1 MEIVFKM
8 DGGLTFMPGL
18 SRPTTIDTTQLSHE
32 QAAELERLVAD
43 ASFFDLSTSP
53 KTYPKAA
60 DVHSYTI
67 RIIDGSRQHEIKLV
81 DPVSDP
87 QLVALIDCLKGHAR
101 SARSARADAG
111 SSQKKGS

>member
-1 MEIVFKM
+1 VEIVFKTE
-8 DGGLTFMPGL
+8 GGLVFMPGL
-18 SRPTTIDTTQLSHE
+18 SRPTTIDTTQLPHD

-43 ASFFDLSTSP
+43 ADFFDLPTSP

-60 DVHSYTI
+60 DVQSYTI
-67 RIIDGSRQHEIKLV
+67 RIIDGSRQHEVKLV

-87 QLVALIDCLKGHAR
+87 QLVSLLDCLKGHVR
-101 SARSARADAG
+101 SARSSRTDTG